1 MADPV
6 SLAERASQAAGDAGT
21 LARSLDAL
29 AQQLVLQAPS
39 TTAAAGTPFVF
50 ELTVFVLAVF
60 VGYHVVWRV
69 TPALH
74 SPLMSVTN
82 AISSVII
89 VGALIAAGPLGISFA
104 KIMGFIAVTLAAVN
118 IFGGFI
124 VTQRMLQMFQKKR

>member
-1 MADPV
+1 MAEPA
-6 SLAERASQAAGDAGT
+6 SLAERAGELASDAGALAHNLEL
-21 LARSLDAL
+21 LARQL
-29 AQQLVLQAPS
+29 AVQ
-39 TTAAAGTPFVF
+39 TTPTVMGGTPFVF

-89 VGALIAAGPLGISFA
+89 VGALIAAGPIGISFA
-104 KIMGFIAVTLAAVN
+104 KIMGFVAVALASVN

>member
-1 MADPV
+1 MAEPA
-6 SLAERASQAAGDAGT
+6 SLAERAGELASDAGALAHNLEL
-21 LARSLDAL
+21 LARQL
-29 AQQLVLQAPS
+29 AVQ
-39 TTAAAGTPFVF
+39 TTPTVMGGTPFVF

-89 VGALIAAGPLGISFA
+89 VGALIAAGPVSISFA
-104 KIMGFIAVTLAAVN
+104 KIMGFVAVALASVN

>member
-1 MADPV
+1 MAEPA
-6 SLAERASQAAGDAGT
+6 SLAERAGELASDAGALAHNAEL
-21 LARSLDAL
+21 LARQL
-29 AQQLVLQAPS
+29 AVQTTPTVLG
-39 TTAAAGTPFVF
+39 GTPFVF

-89 VGALIAAGPLGISFA
+89 VGALIAAGPVGISFA
-104 KIMGFIAVTLAAVN
+104 KIMGFVAVALASVN